1 MKEGGFLME
10 KVWFLIRFI
19 LCLSDAYS
27 LAAMVSSIFKLGSCW
42 PKNDFENRG
51 PGVKMSSVVVSC
63 IYSRKDS
70 DDQI

>member
-19 LCLSDAYS
+19 LRLSDADS
-27 LAAMVSSIFKLGSCW
+27 LAAMISSIFKLGW
-42 PKNDFENRG
+42 HKNDFEKGG
-51 PGVKMSSVVVSC
+51 PGVKMSRVVVSC